1 MPTLYAATLDR
12 SLSRELISPST
23 LHSKPPISNDESNQ
37 PKELNTLFTRPQMSP
52 SLYATPKE
60 IPRPNSPSSYLPSPY
75 IINHKARGP
84 PLVFKSDSH
93 LDDDPSE
100 KICEATSSLSK
111 ATSSLSKSTSLS
123 FPVSDAT
130 AVGHTQGIPERP
142 VWDCSPPHGNY
153 WKPGRDICSNGE
165 TGSNNATNPLEW
177 KSYLLEPVRIKA
189 DKELDSEHFY
199 NPRESVNFTS
209 NTEVQGVGGAASS
222 HNTTVGEFYDACDD
236 ELSTDSGIQ
245 SSVNNSETELRE
257 MRLSMLMEIERR
269 RQAEETLEQMQ
280 VHWRRLREQLAH
292 VGQFLPLDPTSSPY
306 SMNLADE
313 LHRQL
318 EVTRFVSDSV
328 SSDLAKAEVEMEMQA
343 ELEAKNFEIT
353 RLTDRLHYYETVNQE
368 MSQRNQE
375 VIEEA
380 RREGEKRKRR
390 QRWIWGSI
398 AATITIG
405 SGVLAWSYL
414 PPGMLSSDEA

>member
-84 PLVFKSDSH
+84 PLLFKRDSQ
-93 LDDDPSE
+93 LDDPSE
-100 KICEATSSLSK
+100 KICEAT
-111 ATSSLSKSTSLS
+111 KSTSLP

-130 AVGHTQGIPERP
+130 AVDHTQGIPERP

-153 WKPGRDICSNGE
+153 WNNDKPGRDICSNGDI
-165 TGSNNATNPLEW
+165 GSNNATNPLEW

-189 DKELDSEHFY
+189 DKELDFENFY
-199 NPRESVNFTS
+199 NTRESVNFTS

-236 ELSTDSGIQ
+236 ELSTYSGMQ
-245 SSVNNSETELRE
+245 SSFNKSETELRE

-414 PPGMLSSDEA
+414 PPGMLSSDEAQQSPTDS